1 MRPLSA
7 TAALLLASSTLLG
20 CQQTQP
26 QTQEALTVTGACNA
40 EAVQHFIGKTA
51 SPALLDQARNQSG
64 AQTARVLQ
72 PEDVVT
78 LEYNAQRLNLS
89 TDQALV
95 IQRINC
101 G

>member
-1 MRPLSA
+1 MHPLSA
-7 TAALLLASSTLLG
+7 TTTLLLASLTLAG
-20 CQQTQP
+20 CQQHKP
-26 QTQEALTVTGACNA
+26 QTQEAFEVTGNCNA
-40 EAVQHFIGKTA
+40 QAVQHFLGKTA
-51 SPALLDQARNQSG
+51 SPALLDQARDQSG

-72 PEDVVT
+72 PDDVVT
-78 LEYNAQRLNLS
+78 LEYNAQRLNIS